1 MSSQYHTRQSQQELP
16 VIVIGSG
23 PVGVAFVK
31 RLKARLPHVSV
42 KLFGAEE
49 APAYDRIGLSDLLA
63 GHSTLAALS
72 RDISLPNVECFF
84 HCAIVSLDPSMQR
97 VTDQYGRQHYYSRLV
112 FATGSRPFRPNIP
125 GIDLKRVYTFRDLRD
140 TEHLVA
146 RRAMS
151 QHTIVIG
158 GGLLGLEAAVAMSRL
173 NTRVSVV
180 QQAPHLMNR
189 QLDEEAAACLQ
200 EAVLKRV
207 DAVYTG
213 SGVREILPATRSPER
228 VAGVRLRSGE
238 VIACD
243 TVIVAAG
250 IKPNIEL
257 AVTAGI
263 AVGRGI
269 KVNTRLETNL
279 PGVYAIGE
287 CAEFAGQLYGL
298 VGPGIEQAGV
308 LSALF
313 AGQSVAYLGS
323 LSASKLKVAGEHV
336 FSAGEIH
343 ADQTT
348 LPLQS
353 VAFRDSDTGYYRKL
367 FVSRGQLVGALGYGP
382 WDDSSRVQSAISER
396 QRVFFWQLL
405 RFRTTGSL
413 WPAAQ
418 QDEVASWPATAV
430 VCNCRGI
437 NRGEISV
444 AIAGGCR
451 SVAAI
456 TQETGAAGVCGS
468 CEPLLQNLLGS
479 PAKAVAS
486 RSSFGL
492 GVFAVVAAIFLV
504 VFFQVDI
511 TPSASIQVQPW
522 WERLWSLSD
531 YKQFTGFTML
541 GLLVVGLV
549 VSLKKRVLPEK
560 LLGHFRF
567 WRLWHACSGVVA
579 LVLLALHT
587 GFELGD
593 NLNRWLLLNF
603 LALSAL
609 GAFAGFA
616 VALEGNLSA
625 HFGRQARQWSHWA
638 HLLVSWPLPALL
650 SFHILSV
657 YYF

>member
-1 MSSQYHTRQSQQELP
+1 MPYQHSQSLSQSLP

-31 RLKARLPHVSV
+31 KLKARLPDAPV

-63 GHSTLAALS
+63 GNSTLAALS
-72 RDISLPNVECFF
+72 QDLSLPNVECLF
-84 HCAIVSLDPSMQR
+84 HCAIVSVEPETQR
-97 VTDQYGRQHYYSRLV
+97 VTDQYGRQHPYSRLV
-112 FATGSRPFRPNIP
+112 FATGSRPFRPTIP

-146 RRAMS
+146 RRAAS
-151 QHTIVIG
+151 QHTVVIG

-173 NTRVSVV
+173 NTKVSVV

-189 QLDEEAAACLQ
+189 QLDEEAATFLQ
-200 EAVLKRV
+200 AAVLKRV
-207 DAVYTG
+207 SAIYTG
-213 SGVREILPATRSPER
+213 SGVREIVSSARSPGQ

-238 VIACD
+238 VITCD

-250 IKPNIEL
+250 IQPNIDL
-257 AVTAGI
+257 ARSAGI
-263 AVGRGI
+263 AIGQGI
-269 KVNTRLETNL
+269 KVNTRLETSV

-298 VGPGIEQAGV
+298 VGPGIEQASV

-336 FSAGEIH
+336 FSAGETQ
-343 ADQTT
+343 ADRTT
-348 LPLQS
+348 LPLQ
-353 VAFRDSDTGYYRKL
+353 AAEFRDGVAGHYRKI
-367 FVSRGQLVGALGYGP
+367 FISRGQLVGALAYGP
-382 WDDSSRVQSAISER
+382 WDDSPRVQSAISER
-396 QRVFFWQLL
+396 QRVFFWQLM
-405 RFRTTGSL
+405 RFRATGSL
-413 WPAAQ
+413 WPLAQ

-437 NRGEISV
+437 NRGDISV
-444 AIAGGCR
+444 AIAGGC
-451 SVAAI
+451 SNVAAI
-456 TQETGAAGVCGS
+456 TRTTGAAGVCGS
-468 CEPLLQNLLGS
+468 CEPLLENLLGS
-479 PAKAVAS
+479 PAKPAITGGS
-486 RSSFGL
+486 MGL
-492 GVFAVVAAIFLV
+492 GLIAVVASIFLL
-504 VFFQVDI
+504 VFLQTDVA
-511 TPSASIQVQPW
+511 PSSSIQTQPW

-531 YKQFTGFTML
+531 YKQYTGFTLL
-541 GLLVVGLV
+541 GLLILGLL

-560 LLGHFRF
+560 LRGHFRI
-567 WRLWHACSGVVA
+567 WRLWHAVSGVTA
-579 LVLLALHT
+579 LLLLALHT

-609 GAFAGFA
+609 GALAGFA
-616 VALEGNLSA
+616 VSLEGSLSTRL
-625 HFGRQARQWSHWA
+625 GRQARQWSHWA